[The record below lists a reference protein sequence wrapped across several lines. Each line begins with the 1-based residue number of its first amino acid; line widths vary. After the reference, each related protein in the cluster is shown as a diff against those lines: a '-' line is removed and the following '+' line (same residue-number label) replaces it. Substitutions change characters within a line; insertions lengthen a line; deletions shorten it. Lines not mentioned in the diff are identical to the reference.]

1 MIRSMTSYASQEAE
15 RNGLLLRWE
24 LRSVNHRFLD
34 ISLKLPDTLR
44 CIEMDARALIGNRF
58 RRGRVECSLGS
69 KPVSSSASRLQVNGP
84 VARALMQ
91 AADDLEQ
98 YARRPLAPL
107 DPLDVLRWPGVLDEA
122 EVDQEEAGTD
132 SLALLNEVLDQAL
145 AVRSREGESLAA
157 LMTSRLAAI
166 QDHVEAVRAREPTIR
181 ATHRQRLVAKLAEI
195 TSSPNQERL
204 EQELVYWAQRLDVT
218 EELDRISSHVDEFRN
233 ILGAN
238 DAVGRRLDFLLQELN
253 REANTLGS
261 KVTDSVST
269 GAAVEIKVLLEQ
281 LREQVQNVE

>member
-1 MIRSMTSYASQEAE
+1 MTSYASQEAE
-15 RNGLLLRWE
+15 RNGLILRWE

-44 CIEMDARALIGNRF
+44 CIEMDARGLISNRF
-58 RRGRVECSLGS
+58 RRGRVECSLGC
-69 KPVSSSASRLQVNGP
+69 KPVSNSDSRLQVNGA
-84 VARALMQ
+84 VVRALMQ
-91 AADDLEQ
+91 AADDLGE
-98 YARRPLAPL
+98 YAQRPLAPV
-107 DPLDVLRWPGVLDEA
+107 DPLDVLRWPGVLDDA
-122 EVDQEEAGTD
+122 TVHQQDAGTD
-132 SLALLNEVLDQAL
+132 SLALLNEILDKAL
-145 AVRSREGESLAA
+145 VVRTREGESLTA
-157 LMTSRLAAI
+157 LMTGRLAAI
-166 QDHVEAVRAREPTIR
+166 QDHVEAVRAREPLIR

-218 EELDRISSHVDEFRN
+218 EELDRIGAHVNEFRN